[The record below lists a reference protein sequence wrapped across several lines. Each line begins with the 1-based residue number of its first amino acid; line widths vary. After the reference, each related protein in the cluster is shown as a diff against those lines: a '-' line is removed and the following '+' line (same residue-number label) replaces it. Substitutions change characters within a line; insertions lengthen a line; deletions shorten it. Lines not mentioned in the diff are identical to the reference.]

1 MGGLSWETLPAPAIS
16 SNEGGAGEPA
26 GRSKSTFAVPQHTCL
41 AKSVVHA
48 QFQVIS

>member
-1 MGGLSWETLPAPAIS
+1 MAGLSWETLPAPAIS

>member
-1 MGGLSWETLPAPAIS
+1 MAGLSWETLPAPAIS

-26 GRSKSTFAVPQHTCL
+26 GRSKSTFAVPQRTC
-41 AKSVVHA
+41 SVVHA